1 MGRRNVKSGGRW
13 KVGRGEI
20 GRVGNFGRGEAN
32 EVRCE
37 WVLLGQ
43 GEILAE

>member
-1 MGRRNVKSGGRW
+1 MLKVEEDGKLEGG
-13 KVGRGEI
+13 GGM

-43 GEILAE
+43 GEMLAE